1 MALNVTHGAPVGNGV
16 ASIVQRPRRDI
27 DPSPSRMMGAPWWL
41 VALAGIGA
49 LALGAVV
56 VTLFTAFGRRPGRI
70 EATAAPP
77 VDHPDFRNA
86 LAGLANAPVLTGG
99 RARLLN
105 NGVEIFPA
113 LREAIARARRTIDFM
128 VYIWEP
134 GRASDR
140 LFAALTERAR
150 AGVEVRLLL
159 DGVGGLR
166 VPRADLD
173 AFRQAGGRVA
183 WFRPVRLGKLARAHR
198 RNHRRAIV
206 IDGSVG
212 FLGGAAVGDKWLGD
226 AEDEEHWRDVMVRVE
241 GRVAVSLQSAFAQ
254 AWAGSCG
261 EILVGEAFYPTV
273 PPTGGEGEPGR
284 WHVHFVSMPTDE
296 AFVLRHVYWLSFR
309 CAYQRLWITSPY
321 FVPDA
326 RTRAVFA
333 DRARRGVD
341 VRLLLP
347 DHHTDAKPIRQASH
361 KYFDELLASGVKIY
375 EYQGTMLHAKLV
387 VVDGRWSLVGSANTD
402 VRSKELNAENVMG
415 ILDEDFARQL
425 EATFLEDLRR
435 ARPIE
440 RAAWRRRPRTKGWV
454 ENFWGLFAEQY

>member
-1 MALNVTHGAPVGNGV
+1 M
-16 ASIVQRPRRDI
+16 S
-27 DPSPSRMMGAPWWL
+27 GAPWWMM
-41 VALAGIGA
+41 VLAIVGA
-49 LALGAVV
+49 LTIVSIV
-56 VTLFTAFGRRPGRI
+56 VTLFTALGRRPGRI
-70 EATAAPP
+70 EATATPP
-77 VDHPDFRNA
+77 VDHPDFRHA
-86 LAGLANAPVLTGG
+86 IAGLANAPVVAGG
-99 RARLLN
+99 RAQLLN

-113 LREAIARARRTIDFM
+113 LLEAIGQARRTINFM

-134 GRASDR
+134 GRASER
-140 LFAALTERAR
+140 LFQALRDRAR

-166 VPRADLD
+166 VPRDDLR
-173 AFRQAGGRVA
+173 ALQEAGAKVA
-183 WFRPVRLGKLARAHR
+183 WFRPVRLGKLARVHR

-206 IDGSVG
+206 IDGCVG

-226 AEDEEHWRDVMVRVE
+226 AQDEEHWRDAMVRVE
-241 GRVAVSLQSAFAQ
+241 GCMAVSLQAAFAQ

-261 EILVGEAFYPTV
+261 EILVGEAFYP
-273 PPTGGEGEPGR
+273 PAPAEEDPAASAR

-309 CAYQRLWITSPY
+309 CARERLWITSPY

-326 RTRAVFA
+326 RTRAVIA
-333 DRARRGVD
+333 ERARAGVD

-361 KYFDELLASGVKIY
+361 KFFEELLESGVKIY

-387 VVDGRWSLVGSANTD
+387 VIDGRWSLVGSANMD

-415 ILDEDFARQL
+415 ILDEDLARQL
-425 EATFLEDLRR
+425 EATFLDDLRR
-435 ARPIE
+435 ARPIDL
-440 RAAWRRRPRTKGWV
+440 ATWRRRPWSKRLV
-454 ENFWGLFAEQY
+454 ERFWGLFAEQY